1 MSVLYDSPR
10 EVGPDRIA
18 DAVAAYERVEG
29 RRHRRRFRHRNDVQL
44 RLAEGRIP
52 RRRDRA
58 RRAGRARCAPRARG
72 EAFARRALEP
82 PHVLGRNTPHALQ
95 SGAIHGSAALVD
107 GLVARLEAE
116 LGFPCAV
123 IATGGLA
130 SAIAKHAKSIGSV
143 EADLTLEGLRI
154 LLRAQRRSAQTRR
167 RCRPRRRAKRRTRSR
182 VNERA

>member
-1 MSVLYDSPR
+1 TFNCVSPKG
-10 EVGPDRIA
+10 EYLGGVIVPGVQIGL
-18 DAVAAYERVEG
+18 DALLARAAKLSRVE
-29 RRHRRRFRHRNDVQL
+29 L
-44 RLAEGRIP
+44 S
-52 RRRDRA
+52 
-58 RRAGRARCAPRARG
+58 
-72 EAFARRALEP
+72 EP

-130 SAIAKHAKSIGSV
+130 GAIAKHAKSIGSV

-154 LLRAQRRSAQTRR
+154 LYELNAEAPKRAAEAARGATEKV
-167 RCRPRRRAKRRTRSR
+167 PRGA
-182 VNERA
+182 A